1 MWMWRTSIV
10 NASDRIFPGLAYY
23 DRKKEFYDVGNQ
35 IQSNL
40 PLQMALYFNVGI
52 FPLWFAIIIVNLDA
66 KYYYLTDVYKVIT
79 IAVFIVISTLES
91 LRLYLGYLGNL
102 AGKIPELASFWLIST
117 LIHFPLEMF
126 LLFDSKTIP
135 HLSETIAN
143 GVMSFLL
150 ITEIITATI
159 ALKQLANHHAKR
171 FYIAQLYGIDNIEYI
186 NVY

>member
-1 MWMWRTSIV
+1 M
-10 NASDRIFPGLAYY
+10 
-23 DRKKEFYDVGNQ
+23 
-35 IQSNL
+35 
-40 PLQMALYFNVGI
+40 
-52 FPLWFAIIIVNLDA
+52 
-66 KYYYLTDVYKVIT
+66 TDVYKVIT

-102 AGKIPELASFWLIST
+102 AEKVIYFNEIDKLWRQINVTNITFTQIPELASFWLIST

-126 LLFDSKTIP
+126 LLFDNKTIP

-143 GVMSFLL
+143 SIMSFLL
-150 ITEIITATI
+150 VVEIITATI

>member
-23 DRKKEFYDVGNQ
+23 DRKKEFYDVGNH

-102 AGKIPELASFWLIST
+102 AGKVVYFNKIG
-117 LIHFPLEMF
+117 
-126 LLFDSKTIP
+126 DS
-135 HLSETIAN
+135 
-143 GVMSFLL
+143 
-150 ITEIITATI
+150 
-159 ALKQLANHHAKR
+159 
-171 FYIAQLYGIDNIEYI
+171 
-186 NVY
+186 